1 MTSTNGWTTG
11 WFPVARS
18 SEVGTTP
25 RPVAAGGRA
34 YVVVRLRPGGEVSAF
49 PARCPHRLVPLAG
62 GSVVDGRLQC
72 PAHGWR
78 FDGQGHCVDIPSLG
92 PHGTPPPRADLS
104 VPWAVEERSGWVFL
118 APERTDRPLPA
129 RADDAEPVPP
139 LPQPGAPTFD
149 NLDPSLQNAW
159 HPVALSRELR
169 AGGWLQVRLL
179 GRNWMLRR
187 DGGELSAE
195 PPAFGVR
202 ERLGVIWLAPAE
214 PVNLP
219 LDVPEAGDR
228 RFVSS
233 WLPPLRSPGP
243 AGPMVDTFL
252 DATHGPFV
260 HASTIGPADD
270 EEVAPYRVEHEPGG
284 FTSVQEQ
291 WCDNPVDPGVALR
304 SRPLRQRR
312 RTTFTYRA
320 PFQLR
325 LRQEFLDSGAT
336 TTIVYLLQPEDV
348 DSSRLYVCLL
358 LSDGP
363 GRHLP
368 TPATAARQIALQQ
381 QILEE
386 DIRSQAA
393 LDLPGL
399 PLDRRDELHVGRRAR
414 CRPAA
419 GARRP
424 RGGGPAGGS
433 GLRVLSPAGAPRR
446 TRRRPSAGPHR
457 PTARRPG
464 TPGAASTPD
473 PRPRPP
479 VRGGRRIRSCAC
491 PTSDRRGTHAS
502 EYGSAWPCV
511 GVTSNGGARRSQP
524 GLGCWRPCRP
534 ASPVAPP

>member
-1 MTSTNGWTTG
+1 MAHGASRLTG
-11 WFPVARS
+11 WYAVAPAAG
-18 SEVGTTP
+18 VGTTP
-25 RPVAAGGRA
+25 VPVAAGDRA
-34 YVVVRLRPGGEVSAF
+34 YVLVRLQPGGEVSAF
-49 PARCPHRLVPLAG
+49 PARCPHRLVPLRTAT
-62 GSVVDGRLQC
+62 VDEGRLQC

-78 FDGQGHCVDIPSLG
+78 FDSEGRCVDIPSLG
-92 PHGTPPPRADLS
+92 STGSPPPRADLAM
-104 VPWAVEERSGWVFL
+104 PWAVEERHGWVWL
-118 APERTDRPLPA
+118 APDRTAVLSPPRPA
-129 RADDAEPVPP
+129 AEPVP
-139 LPQPGAPTFD
+139 QPAPAPIAPRGPVFG
-149 NLDPSLQNAW
+149 NLDPSLERAW

-169 AGGWLQVRLL
+169 VGGWLQVRLL

-214 PVNLP
+214 PVNVP

-368 TPATAARQIALQQ
+368 TPATAIRQIALQQ

-393 LDLPGL
+393 LDLAGL
-399 PLDRRDELHVGRRAR
+399 PLDRRDELHVPADGRGVALRQAL
-414 CRPAA
+414 CDFAA
-419 GARRP
+419 VGQRE
-424 RGGGPAGGS
+424 
-433 GLRVLSPAGAPRR
+433 
-446 TRRRPSAGPHR
+446 
-457 PTARRPG
+457 
-464 TPGAASTPD
+464 AA
-473 PRPRPP
+473 
-479 VRGGRRIRSCAC
+479 A
-491 PTSDRRGTHAS
+491 
-502 EYGSAWPCV
+502 
-511 GVTSNGGARRSQP
+511 
-524 GLGCWRPCRP
+524 
-534 ASPVAPP
+534 